1 MLIAL
6 ENCFSSLVG
15 TLLGPRALPKLHV
28 LITSSIS
35 LGDAG
40 ARMKVLFID
49 VVK

>member
-28 LITSSIS
+28 LITSQF
-35 LGDAG
+35 LWE
-40 ARMKVLFID
+40 MQVPE
-49 VVK
+49 